1 MADSRLSGKADW
13 KSEERKAA
21 ILQMAL
27 KSRRSVMET
36 GCRQVAA
43 GWKTSHRKRLKRQ
56 RWKMQGMAEEMYVQ
70 YETEDRLKE
79 ECGVF
84 GMYDFDGR
92 DVAST
97 IYYGLLALQ
106 HRGQESCGIAVSD
119 TNGPKRSVRSE
130 KHMGLVNESFAPES
144 IERLNGDI
152 GVGHVRYSTAGSSTR
167 ENAQPLVLNY
177 VKGTL
182 GLAHNGNLINTPELR
197 RELEYTG
204 AIFQTT
210 IDSEVIAYYIARE
223 RLNSASVE
231 EAVGRAMN
239 KIKGAYSL
247 VIMSPRKLIGARD
260 PFGFRPLC
268 IGKRDNAYILASESC
283 ALDTVGAEFVR
294 DVLPGEVVTISP
306 EKGIES
312 DLSHALPREK
322 EARCVFEYIYFA
334 RPDSVIDG
342 MSVYHS
348 RILAGKFLAMDSP
361 VEADLVVG
369 VPESGNCAALGY
381 SLQSGIPYG
390 SAFVKNAYIGRTFI
404 KPGQKSRES
413 SVQVKLNPIREAV
426 EGKRIIM
433 IDDSIV
439 RGTTS
444 DRIVKMLREAGAKE
458 VHMRVSSPPFLWP
471 CYFGTDVPAREQLI
485 AYKHSVEEI
494 RQTIGTDSLAYL
506 KAERLKEIVNNLGI
520 CQGCFT
526 GKYPLDPPKEDIR
539 GEFER

>member
-1 MADSRLSGKADW
+1 MTENFG
-13 KSEERKAA
+13 
-21 ILQMAL
+21 IQMEVTD
-27 KSRRSVMET
+27 KIR
-36 GCRQVAA
+36 
-43 GWKTSHRKRLKRQ
+43 
-56 RWKMQGMAEEMYVQ
+56 
-70 YETEDRLKE
+70 E

-84 GMYDFDGR
+84 GMYDFDGN

-97 IYYGLLALQ
+97 IYYGLFALQ

-119 TNGPKRSVRSE
+119 TKGPKGKVVSS
-130 KHMGLVNESFAPES
+130 KDMGLIHEVFTPDSLD
-144 IERLNGDI
+144 RLKGDI

-167 ENAQPLVLNY
+167 ENAQPLVLSY

-182 GLAHNGNLINTPELR
+182 GLAHNGNLINAPELR
-197 RELEYTG
+197 KELEYTG

-210 IDSEVIAYYIARE
+210 IDSEVIAYHIARE
-223 RLNSASVE
+223 RLKSATVE

-239 KIKGAYSL
+239 KIKGSYSL

-268 IGKRDNAYILASESC
+268 IGKRDNAYVLASETC
-283 ALDTVGAEFVR
+283 ALDTIGAEFIR
-294 DVLPGEVVTISP
+294 DVLPGEIVTISP
-306 EKGIES
+306 EYGIQS
-312 DLSHALPREK
+312 DTTHCIAPEK
-322 EARCVFEYIYFA
+322 QARCIFEYIYFA
-334 RPDSVIDG
+334 RPDSYIDG
-342 MSVYHS
+342 VSVYNS
-348 RILAGKFLAMDSP
+348 RIMAGKFLAMDSP

-390 SAFVKNAYIGRTFI
+390 QAFVKNSYVGRTFI
-404 KPGQKSRES
+404 KPKQRNRES
-413 SVQVKLNPIREAV
+413 SVQVKLNALKEAV

-444 DRIVKMLREAGAKE
+444 DRIVRMLREAGAKE

-485 AYKHSVEEI
+485 AYHRSVEEI
-494 RQTIGTDSLAYL
+494 RQIIGADSLAYL
-506 KAERLKEIVNNLGI
+506 RLERLNEMVGGECGI
-520 CQGCFT
+520 CNGCFT
-526 GKYPLDPPKEDIR
+526 GQYPIDPPEEDIR
-539 GEFER
+539 GEFEK